1 MAQAVNY
8 NERSELRI
16 LNNRI
21 RRNRELRRHIF
32 VLFISLVL
40 MITMSLLFFSLKANA
55 SGESEKVYKYYLTV
69 EIKAG
74 DTITSLSEEYG
85 KEGYSLKDFTKEV
98 KYINNL
104 DDDET
109 LKAGSYIVV
118 PCFLK
123 TASED

>member
-1 MAQAVNY
+1 MAQAINF
-8 NERSELRI
+8 NERSEMRI
-16 LNNRI
+16 INNRL
-21 RRNRELRRHIF
+21 RRNRELRRHVLIF
-32 VLFISLVL
+32 FITVVL
-40 MITMSLLFFSLKANA
+40 MVTMSLLFFSLKANA

-109 LKAGSYIVV
+109 LKAGSFIVV
-118 PCFLK
+118 PCFS
-123 TASED
+123 TTGN